1 VQSFLAEEQ
10 RYKGLCREQIAR
22 QYRIV
27 NPDSTPQETQAAVD
41 RNWGEDGVFQ
51 SAVGP
56 SLSLFFARESPARW
70 QCKSQLRD
78 YGARTGQA
86 SSVLGA
92 VKARQ
97 TELQQVERSI
107 SELAQLF
114 QDLET
119 LVIEQ
124 EAVVA
129 KIEDHTQQADVDLT
143 HGIKQVQVAQRSVL
157 NRRKLKWICL
167 GIVLAI
173 IAVVV
178 IILAIWFGVPNAFG
192 RQPAA

>member
-1 VQSFLAEEQ
+1 L
-10 RYKGLCREQIAR
+10 
-22 QYRIV
+22 
-27 NPDSTPQETQAAVD
+27 
-41 RNWGEDGVFQ
+41 
-51 SAVGP
+51 
-56 SLSLFFARESPARW
+56 
-70 QCKSQLRD
+70 
-78 YGARTGQA
+78 
-86 SSVLGA
+86 
-92 VKARQ
+92 
-97 TELQQVERSI
+97 
-107 SELAQLF
+107 QLF